1 MASATIP
8 IVPSSI
14 QSRFDIISGREK
26 CSLRLIA
33 SDGSVRFGFGALR
46 TEPLRQSFV
55 YRAAWELGTYYRSW
69 RLCRQSSILCGG
81 LDPLDSID
89 GCQHE
94 LDCQDFGFFHVIV
107 HLSAFDLRVLFA
119 SVAVERPCV
128 VGEIPSTRVLVIQS
142 GQSSQQVIRVCR
154 VGDNLGSRQIV
165 VPLDASKQ
173 SSCIVSEI
181 NPFFG
186 DADAASL
193 AFLLHLR
200 LTVGVVPGPCVLVI
214 RNAGN
219 DRCLLC
225 ATTVRVVD
233 VGLNGSRDIRR
244 SRIA

>member
-1 MASATIP
+1 MSPFGMPQCPLLECPRCLQTSRKSYTTMASATIP

-94 LDCQDFGFFHVIV
+94 LDCQDFGFFHGIV
-107 HLSAFDLRVLFA
+107 HLSAFDLRVLFGCA
-119 SVAVERPCV
+119 T
-128 VGEIPSTRVLVIQS
+128 GF
-142 GQSSQQVIRVCR
+142 VCR
-154 VGDNLGSRQIV
+154 LRRARMSR
-165 VPLDASKQ
+165 S
-173 SSCIVSEI
+173 
-181 NPFFG
+181 
-186 DADAASL
+186 
-193 AFLLHLR
+193 
-200 LTVGVVPGPCVLVI
+200 VI
-214 RNAGN
+214 
-219 DRCLLC
+219 DECP
-225 ATTVRVVD
+225 
-233 VGLNGSRDIRR
+233 
-244 SRIA
+244 